1 VTRSCVKRTKGIDM
15 TAIEMLK
22 LGAEAYV
29 REMDDAE
36 WEAFRKRVRPPTRH
50 QSPDRNCST
59 KGNPNVRD

>member
-1 VTRSCVKRTKGIDM
+1 M

-36 WEAFRKRVRPPTRH
+36 WEAFRKRVRPPAQP
-50 QSPDRNCST
+50 QSTGPSCST
-59 KGNPNVRD
+59 KGKRNARD

>member
-1 VTRSCVKRTKGIDM
+1 M

-36 WEAFRKRVRPPTRH
+36 YEAFRRRVRPPAPP
-50 QSPDRNCST
+50 QSPGKQQTD
-59 KGNPNVRD
+59 